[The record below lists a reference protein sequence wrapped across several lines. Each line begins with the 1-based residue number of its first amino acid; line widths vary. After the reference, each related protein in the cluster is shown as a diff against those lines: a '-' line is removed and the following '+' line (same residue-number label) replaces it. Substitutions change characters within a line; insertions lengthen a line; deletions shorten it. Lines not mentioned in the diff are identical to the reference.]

1 MNARLHSD
9 FRARDDCAHL
19 RDAGAVDGKL
29 ESEQRVG
36 RHAGRPQH
44 LGYALALLTR
54 AVSECVLDN
63 LGDRGFEL
71 LALEAGLARVER
83 CRLSAT
89 AEPSAKEITQARP
102 AFRRVSPSAFL

>member
-1 MNARLHSD
+1 MQARLHGD

-29 ESEQRVG
+29 ESKQRVG
-36 RHAGRPQH
+36 RHAGRLQD
-44 LGYALALLTR
+44 LGYALALRLH
-54 AVSECVLDN
+54 
-63 LGDRGFEL
+63 
-71 LALEAGLARVER
+71 ARVER
-83 CRLSAT
+83 SFDNFGERGFDLRAFGKWRARIELRRLSAA